1 MLARAGMVWIRP
13 SSKIPETVSGMTD
26 GDRMN
31 TQSRTQS
38 PAAQYAQSYD
48 LHMRRALELASR
60 GPARGIN
67 PRVGCVLLD
76 ADGAVLAEGWH
87 RGAGTPHAEVAAL
100 NAAKENALEAGRPA
114 EDAARGATAIVTLEP
129 CNHTGRTGPCSEA
142 LIAAGVTR
150 VVYSVTDPGHRSAGG
165 AQRLRDAGVEV
176 IAGVLADDVNAFLDD
191 WLTAERL
198 GRPFVTLKWASSL
211 DGRTAANDGSSH
223 WITGTAARQR
233 VHEQRAASDAII
245 VGTGTVL
252 ADDPWL
258 TARGDAGELM
268 PQQPVPVI
276 VGNREIPAGAAIF
289 RHPVTPIFEHSHDL
303 GALLSDLH
311 RRGIRRAFV
320 EGGPTLAS
328 ALVREGLVDEY
339 LIYLAPTLLGGE
351 RLALGDIGVADIDDQ
366 LRLQITSI
374 EQLGRDVLIT
384 ALPTPNADQT
394 EGA

>member
-1 MLARAGMVWIRP
+1 
-13 SSKIPETVSGMTD
+13 MTD

-31 TQSRTQS
+31 QQPRDGRLE
-38 PAAQYAQSYD
+38 AQYVQSYD
-48 LHMRRALELASR
+48 AQMRRALDLASR

-100 NAAKENALEAGRPA
+100 NAAQNKAREAGRPA

-142 LIAAGVTR
+142 LIAAGVAR
-150 VVYSVTDPGHRSAGG
+150 VVYSVTDPGHHSAGG
-165 AQRLRDAGVEV
+165 AERLREAGVEV
-176 IAGVLADDVNAFLDD
+176 ISGVLADDVNAFLDD

-245 VGTGTVL
+245 VGTGTLL

-268 PQQPVPVI
+268 PQQPVPVV
-276 VGNREIPAGAAIF
+276 VGNREIPTGAAVF
-289 RHPVTPIFEHSHDL
+289 RHPIAPIFVHSHDL
-303 GALLSDLH
+303 GELLGDLH

-328 ALVREGLVDEY
+328 ALVRAGLVDEY

-351 RLALGDIGVADIDDQ
+351 RLALGDIGVASIDEQ
-366 LRLQITSI
+366 RRLQVSAI
-374 EQLGRDVLIT
+374 EQLGHDVLIT
-384 ALPTPNADQT
+384 ARPTPVANAHQT

>member
-1 MLARAGMVWIRP
+1 
-13 SSKIPETVSGMTD
+13 
-26 GDRMN
+26 
-31 TQSRTQS
+31 
-38 PAAQYAQSYD
+38 
-48 LHMRRALELASR
+48 MRRALELASR

-384 ALPTPNADQT
+384 ALPIPNADQT